1 MGALTLDTH
10 CLYTGETNTKSC
22 GGWGMRPEFFLMTKK
37 SVYLFLAHFLGFY
50 TFRNIGNL
58 IIFKL
63 LVSIKHLETLECF
76 VLETIDNKH
85 IIPAAGL
92 LTESGAALPLC
103 ELCPHRLSL
112 AAKHRPAWV
121 VSQSIG

>member
-1 MGALTLDTH
+1 
-10 CLYTGETNTKSC
+10 
-22 GGWGMRPEFFLMTKK
+22 MTKK

-50 TFRNIGNL
+50 TFINIGSP

-76 VLETIDNKH
+76 VLEAIDNMY

-92 LTESGAALPLC
+92 LTENQSLC
-103 ELCPHRLSL
+103 VNCAHT
-112 AAKHRPAWV
+112 ACH
-121 VSQSIG
+121 